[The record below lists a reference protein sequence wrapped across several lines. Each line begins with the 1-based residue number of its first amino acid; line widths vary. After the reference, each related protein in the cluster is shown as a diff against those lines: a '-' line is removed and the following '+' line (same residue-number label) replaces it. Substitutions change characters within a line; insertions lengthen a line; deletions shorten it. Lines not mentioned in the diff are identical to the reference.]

1 MQSVQRWTTKRAECV
16 LNVSKPASALRTLV
30 LVNTEEKLHLR
41 LEQKN
46 TDTHI
51 MNNSFLLHLLMP
63 IGYCSVLAGA
73 TLCCWQQRVES
84 AAVPFYSCTV
94 VFKLLCC
101 MHTPLHTLHTY
112 MCKDIHTERSANPF
126 LMTNMIMRSRLKA
139 NLSSLLTPQSG
150 GFRCLYPC
158 PTVRLWIDV
167 QSDGVFAP

>member
-1 MQSVQRWTTKRAECV
+1 M
-16 LNVSKPASALRTLV
+16 
-30 LVNTEEKLHLR
+30 NTEEKLHLR

-51 MNNSFLLHLLMP
+51 MNNSFFAAFAHANRLLL
-63 IGYCSVLAGA
+63 SVGS
-73 TLCCWQQRVES
+73 WQQRVES